1 MSLAERVS
9 TRVFAS
15 DPIDPEEEAR
25 QLCRAALTG
34 VPAGAPSLLV
44 RVGTRSTIAVRSV
57 GNRLVG
63 FGVVSHGPAMLA
75 ASQAEAARAS
85 GAAAAR
91 MLRVAAEQVA
101 ERARLERLL
110 GILCPVQGTAGIA
123 RAVIT
128 LASSGSSK
136 ATLSELYAATET
148 LAASWVDGKRNGRLQ
163 SWIESLM
170 VGSAVLA
177 ATLDRLGA
185 REILAQMESPLGP
198 TQRNG

>member
-1 MSLAERVS
+1 MSLAERVPP
-9 TRVFAS
+9 RVFTS

-25 QLCRAALTG
+25 RICQSALTA

-44 RVGTRSTIAVRSV
+44 RVGGRSTIVVRSV
-57 GNRLVG
+57 GDRMVG
-63 FGVVSHGPAMLA
+63 YRVVSHGPATLA
-75 ASQAEAARAS
+75 AAQAEAASAS

-91 MLRVAAEQVA
+91 MLRMAAEQVA
-101 ERARLERLL
+101 ERARLESLL

-136 ATLSELYAATET
+136 ATLPELHEATET
-148 LAASWVDGKRNGRLQ
+148 LAANWVDGKRTGRLQ
-163 SWIESLM
+163 AWIQPMM

-185 REILAQMESPLGP
+185 REILAQIESPLAAP
-198 TQRNG
+198 PQDS